1 MGHSASAECVLT
13 LVEDCLAL
21 GLRGEVVT
29 ARPVVLTVVKGSHER
44 SEQIGHRGEDDV
56 SAVRQTRRHQASWAK
71 NFGHATLP
79 LQLVLG
85 VIGREFVLYCSAR
98 IPVEEPVAMPLF
110 IVNESSLS

>member
-21 GLRGEVVT
+21 GLRGKVGT
-29 ARPVVLTVVKGSHER
+29 ARPVVKGSHER
-44 SEQIGHRGEDDV
+44 SEQIGHREEDDV
-56 SAVRQTRRHQASWAK
+56 SAVRQTRRHQANWAK

-85 VIGREFVLYCSAR
+85 VTGREFVLYCSAR

-110 IVNESSLS
+110 FVHESSLS

>member
-21 GLRGEVVT
+21 GLRGKVGT
-29 ARPVVLTVVKGSHER
+29 ARPVVKGSHER
-44 SEQIGHRGEDDV
+44 SERIGQREEDDV
-56 SAVRQTRRHQASWAK
+56 VAVRQTLRHQASWAK
-71 NFGHATLP
+71 NFWTCHPAIAAGS
-79 LQLVLG
+79 
-85 VIGREFVLYCSAR
+85 GREFVLYCSAR